1 MLFRALHMWTIKF
14 DRIDNTQHILWKHKL
29 FLYESLNVI
38 AAWEWMEKSVVYLP
52 VRKIMHV
59 LYFDILW
66 NTWTHDNHIL
76 KAHTN
81 SISGSGRQ
89 FHHHEGITFYQI
101 TNDFCPFYDRLT
113 FSAAWR
119 VLIGACCKSGGRY
132 LESLVWEGDSEIS
145 TPPSEWKQRDS
156 GVTTKISLATAL
168 FSSTRHIVHFFFQN
182 LAFWLV
188 QYI

>member
-1 MLFRALHMWTIKF
+1 MGAFSSTAHVDNKVWQ
-14 DRIDNTQHILWKHKL
+14 DRQYTAHFMKAQAFSLWVTKR
-29 FLYESLNVI
+29 YS
-38 AAWEWMEKSVVYLP
+38 WEWMEKSVVYLP

-101 TNDFCPFYDRLT
+101 TNDFCLFYDRLT

-119 VLIGACCKSGGRY
+119 ILIGACCKSGGRY